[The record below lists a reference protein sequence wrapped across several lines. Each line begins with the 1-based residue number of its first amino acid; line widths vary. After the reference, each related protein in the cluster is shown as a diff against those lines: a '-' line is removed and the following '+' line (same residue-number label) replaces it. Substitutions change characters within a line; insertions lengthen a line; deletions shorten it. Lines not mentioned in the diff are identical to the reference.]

1 MNVNEETNPGNP
13 VITMHGAEFDS
24 RSGFRRRKHLYA
36 KRHAADAVNPVVRSK
51 ETTKG
56 NMCITLSLN
65 TWTKAAI
72 RKLEAQ
78 GCTVKYR
85 FYRSTKK
92 SKDYKLT
99 VTKSEPTY
107 LNTVGKKC
115 RYANRIWK

>member
-1 MNVNEETNPGNP
+1 MNEETNPGNT
-13 VITMHGAEFDS
+13 VIPMHGAEFDS

-51 ETTKG
+51 ATTKG
-56 NMCITLSLN
+56 NVCLTLSLN
-65 TWTKAAI
+65 SGTKVAI

-92 SKDYKLT
+92 SKEYKLT

-107 LNTVGKKC
+107 LNTVGKQC